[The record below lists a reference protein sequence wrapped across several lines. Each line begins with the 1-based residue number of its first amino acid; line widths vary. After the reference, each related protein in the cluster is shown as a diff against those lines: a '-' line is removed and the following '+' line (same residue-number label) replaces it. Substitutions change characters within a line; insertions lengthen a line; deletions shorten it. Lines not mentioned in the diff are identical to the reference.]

1 MEHVP
6 GGNLKDR
13 VRDGGP
19 LDADAAAGMVLQVAD
34 ALGFAHERGVIHRD
48 VKPHNILLTE
58 AGYVKVADFGI
69 ARAANATTTTSRSG
83 PVMGTAGYISPEQ
96 AMGGIAG
103 PQSDLYSL
111 GVVLFEA
118 LTGELPYKAEDPVA
132 LAMKHVN
139 EPPRSPREANPEVP
153 EPLEALILKLLAK
166 HPEDRY
172 PSASALAKDLERV
185 RSEIPPPTAA
195 PKKAARKT
203 AAPLFPAPEAQT
215 RIMSGQSLLT
225 TEPAKGPEGGMS
237 GRIGLLTILAAL
249 LFGSV
254 LLGVLVWA
262 LLRGSG
268 IS

>member
-1 MEHVP
+1 
-6 GGNLKDR
+6 
-13 VRDGGP
+13 
-19 LDADAAAGMVLQVAD
+19 
-34 ALGFAHERGVIHRD
+34 
-48 VKPHNILLTE
+48 
-58 AGYVKVADFGI
+58 
-69 ARAANATTTTSRSG
+69 
-83 PVMGTAGYISPEQ
+83 
-96 AMGGIAG
+96 
-103 PQSDLYSL
+103 
-111 GVVLFEA
+111 

-153 EPLEALILKLLAK
+153 EPLDVLTLKLLAK

-185 RSEIPPPTAA
+185 RSELSPSTAA
-195 PKKAARKT
+195 PARAAGKT
-203 AAPLFPAPEAQT
+203 AAPLLPAPEAQT

-225 TEPAKGPEGGMS
+225 PEPAGSFGLGS
-237 GRIGLLTILAAL
+237 RSRSRLLTILAAL
-249 LFGSV
+249 LLGSV